1 MEEMQEWPHSCAK
14 EQMRAWVNPVQSI
27 AHKNGSRLVI
37 AKIQKVLQGEL
48 VGVGMEMGKAVT
60 FQWKLG
66 SEVEGGLFYYM

>member
-1 MEEMQEWPHSCAK
+1 M
-14 EQMRAWVNPVQSI
+14 NLVQSI

-60 FQWKLG
+60 FQ
-66 SEVEGGLFYYM
+66 